1 MARPVFAHD
10 TIKRIIG
17 AMASVLDEIRFENG
31 HGKIQHVPLIFSPR
45 EKFLEDITKKP
56 DMQDVAFD
64 IILPKIG
71 FEIEGMNFAP
81 ERHTNPLGRI
91 NDTNG
96 NWIYNR
102 VPWDF
107 SVAVYVAA
115 SRINDGNRIIEQI
128 IPFFTPEFTVV
139 IKDVPGLDL
148 ETNIPIVLNS
158 VSTDFQYEGSFDSA
172 RTLLWTLQF
181 TVRGFLYQ
189 NIVSGERIK
198 KTIVDLQSKDY
209 DRIYERLV
217 SEVVPESANK
227 NDPHEIV
234 DSVEFPDGP
243 Q

>member
-10 TIKRIIG
+10 TTKRVIG
-17 AMASVLDEIRFENG
+17 AMASILDEIRFENG
-31 HGKIQHVPLIFSPR
+31 RGEIQSVPLVFSSR
-45 EKFLEDITKKP
+45 EKFLEKIRRKS
-56 DMQDVAFD
+56 DMDEVTID
-64 IILPKIG
+64 NVLPKIG
-71 FEIEGMNFAP
+71 FEVEGMNFAP

-91 NDTNG
+91 SDDKG

-115 SRINDGNRIIEQI
+115 TRINDGNRIIEQI

-158 VSTDFQYEGSFDSA
+158 VSLDFNNEGSFDSH

-181 TVRGFLYQ
+181 TVRGFFYQ
-189 NIVSGERIK
+189 NIVTSNRIK
-198 KTIVDLQSKDY
+198 KTIVDLNAMDY
-209 DRIYERLV
+209 DRIYERLISSV
-217 SEVVPESANK
+217 EPEDANQT
-227 NDPHEIV
+227 DPHTIV
-234 DSVEFPDGP
+234 DSVEFPDGK